1 MEYKQA
7 DICRV
12 YGLDPS
18 TISRAVKRG
27 TIVKNLSGMIDDENS
42 TNKVFLAKYRLKLN
56 KATLADDGYE
66 AEKIVKQVAFA
77 DMDEFDIA
85 EHAGLPQRMLQMTIR
100 DLVIKYKGMDGLERH
115 IKMLR
120 DLTAVD
126 EKDQRVQERRL
137 QLVEKDFIVARIF
150 QYLDGLMKQLLE
162 YPESSVDEIISL
174 VQSQGDAAR
183 HDVSRKMEIG
193 ISKIIKDSKEQVIKE
208 LSGLRAKYQEKDS
221 IIDEK
226 IKEAIEEAIGD

>member
-18 TISRAVKRG
+18 TISRAVRRG
-27 TIVKNLSGMIDDENS
+27 SVVKNLSGMIDDENA

-56 KATLADDGYE
+56 KAALADDGNE
-66 AEKIVKQVAFA
+66 AERIIKKVDFA
-77 DMDEFDIA
+77 DIDEFDIA
-85 EHAGLPQRMLQMTIR
+85 EHAGLPQRLLQTTIR
-100 DLVIKYKGMDGLERH
+100 DLVIKYRGIDGLERYVR
-115 IKMLR
+115 MLR
-120 DLTAVD
+120 DLTAAD

-137 QLVEKDFIVARIF
+137 QLVEKDFVVARIF
-150 QYLDGLMKQLLE
+150 QYIDGLMKQLLE
-162 YPESSVDEIISL
+162 YPESSVDEIIAL

-183 HDVSRKMEIG
+183 RDVSHKMEIG

-208 LSGLRAKYQEKDS
+208 LSGLRAKYQEKHS
-221 IIDEK
+221 IDEK
-226 IKEAIEEAIGD
+226 IKEAIGEAIGD